1 MEETYVL
8 AVDLGGTRLRL
19 GLVDGQGRVVSSRRR
34 QTRADQ
40 GPERVVG
47 RLIQELKDLASEVE
61 SESILGLGVSVAS
74 PLDPETGTL
83 YNPPNLPGWDM
94 FSPRPA
100 LEDALKLQVFISNDA
115 TLAALG
121 EHRFGAG
128 RGYRNLIFMTVSTGI
143 GGGVL
148 IDGWPYSGSRG
159 FAGEIGHIIIDPQ
172 GPLCGCGSRGCLE
185 SLASGTAIA
194 RIARERML
202 AGESSLLHQMVN
214 GEVEKVRAETVS
226 EAAKKGDG
234 LAKKIMEEAGA
245 SLGLGIASLLNIFDP
260 ELVILGG
267 AVAQAPGN
275 WSLLFP
281 SLRGTLDQYAMTHQR
296 GRNIVVRGALGDDVS
311 LLGAAAWVFA
321 HAK

>member
-19 GLVDGQGRVVSSRRR
+19 GLVDRQGRVVSSRRR

-47 RLIQELKDLASEVE
+47 RLIQELKDLASEVD

-74 PLDPETGTL
+74 PVDPETGTL

-94 FSPRPA
+94 FSPRPV

-128 RGYRNLIFMTVSTGI
+128 RGYRNLIFITVSTGI

-159 FAGEIGHIIIDPQ
+159 FAGEIGHIVIDPQ
-172 GPLCGCGSRGCLE
+172 GPSCGCGSRGCLE

-202 AGESSLLHQMVN
+202 AGEPSLLQQMVK

-234 LAKKIMEEAGA
+234 LAKNIMEGAGA

-281 SLRGTLDQYAMTHQR
+281 SLSGTLDQYAMTHQR
-296 GRNIVVRGALGDDVS
+296 GRDIVVRGALGDDVS

>member
-1 MEETYVL
+1 MKETYVL

-47 RLIQELKDLASEVE
+47 RLIQELKELASEVE
-61 SESILGLGVSVAS
+61 NESILGLGVSVAS

-100 LEDALKLQVFISNDA
+100 LEDALNLQVFISNDA

-194 RIARERML
+194 RMARERML
-202 AGESSLLHQMVN
+202 AGESSLLQQMVN

-267 AVAQAPGN
+267 GVAQAPGN

-281 SLRGTLDQYAMTHQR
+281 TLRGTLDQYAMTHQR
-296 GRNIVVRGALGDDVS
+296 GRDIVVRGALGDDVS